1 MEEEKGIEITTE
13 NDAAVITF
21 KAVSMSNVESITEAN
36 EQIDK
41 FIETNLPKKI
51 VVDFSEVKFFSSQ
64 VLGMLLE
71 MRGRLKEYNGQVVI
85 SSINPQLYRVFRITN
100 LDKIFKFFPDKESA
114 VNDTG
119 ND

>member
-1 MEEEKGIEITTE
+1 MEEKEGIEITTE
-13 NDAAVITF
+13 NGAAVITF

-41 FIETNLPKKI
+41 FIEANLPKKI
-51 VVDFSEVKFFSSQ
+51 VVDFGEVKFFSSQ

-71 MRGRLKEYNGQVVI
+71 MRGRLKEYDGQIVI

-114 VNDTG
+114 VKDTG
-119 ND
+119 NY